1 MMVRTC
7 QPVEI
12 LGCGYHVPEKVIT
25 NFDLEGL
32 MDTTDAWIVER
43 TGIRQRHVAEEH
55 HGLSDLALPAA
66 QQAVAHAGIDPA
78 EIDLIIVGTSTPDM
92 LMPATAAILQHALG
106 ARRAA
111 VFDMEAACTG
121 FVQAFIVAQQF
132 LMTGM
137 YRTALVVGG
146 DLLSKFTNFSD
157 RGTGM
162 LFGDGA
168 GAIVLRAGG
177 EDAVLSNLM
186 GADGSGGNLITIP
199 LGSRVAPSGERAESG
214 GHHVTMSGREVYKF
228 AVERVPPT
236 ITEAAHLAGLDLSE
250 IDHFVLHQANARI
263 IEAVAKRLSIPM
275 DRMIVNIDKRAN
287 TSAGTVP
294 IALAEA
300 VQEGR
305 IKAGDTV
312 CMVGF
317 GSGLTWAASI
327 VRWTARPFSQED

>member
-1 MMVRTC
+1 MMVRTL

-12 LGCGYHVPEKVIT
+12 LGSGSYVPEKVVT
-25 NFDLEGL
+25 NRDLEAV
-32 MDTTDAWIVER
+32 METSDSWIVER
-43 TGIRQRHVAEEH
+43 TGIRQRHVARDDQAM
-55 HGLSDLALPAA
+55 SDLAIPAA
-66 QQAVAHAGIDPA
+66 RQALAQAGIPGA
-78 EIDLIIVGTSTPDM
+78 EIDLVIVGTSTPDM
-92 LMPATAAILQHALG
+92 LMPATSALVQHAIG
-106 ARRAA
+106 ASNAA

-137 YRTALVVGG
+137 YRTALVIGG

-168 GAIVLRAGG
+168 GAVILRAGG
-177 EDAVLSNLM
+177 QDAILSNLM
-186 GADGSGGNLITIP
+186 RADGSRSDLITIP
-199 LGSRVAPSGERAESG
+199 IGSRVPPSGERAASG
-214 GHHVTMSGREVYKF
+214 GHHVTMKGREVYKF
-228 AVERVPPT
+228 AVEKVPPT
-236 ITEAAHLAGLDLSE
+236 IQEAVQLAGLELSE

-263 IEAVAKRLSIPM
+263 IEAVAKRLDLPM
-275 DRMIVNIDKRAN
+275 DRMIVNIDMRAN

-300 VQEGR
+300 VHSGR

-317 GSGLTWAASI
+317 GSGLTWAAS
-327 VRWTARPFSQED
+327 VFRWTAGPVAQED

>member
-1 MMVRTC
+1 MVQTL

-12 LGCGYHVPEKVIT
+12 LGCGSYVPEQVMT
-25 NFDLEGL
+25 NQDLL
-32 MDTTDAWIVER
+32 AFMDTSDEWIVER
-43 TGIRQRHVAEEH
+43 TGIRQRHIAPADQA
-55 HGLSDLALPAA
+55 LSDLAIPAA
-66 QQAVAHAGIDPA
+66 KQAIAHAGIAASDL
-78 EIDLIIVGTSTPDM
+78 DLIIVGTSTPDM
-92 LMPATAAILQHALG
+92 LMPATAALVQHAIG
-106 ARRAA
+106 AHRAA

-137 YRTALVVGG
+137 YRTALVIGG
-146 DLLSKFTNFSD
+146 DLLSKFTNFHD

-168 GAIVLRAGG
+168 GAVVLRAGG
-177 EDAVLSNLM
+177 EDAVLANLM
-186 GADGSGGNLITIP
+186 GADGSRSDLITIP
-199 LGSRVAPSGERAESG
+199 IGSRVPPSGERAESG
-214 GHHVTMSGREVYKF
+214 GHHVTMKGKEVYRF
-228 AVERVPPT
+228 AVEKVPPT
-236 ITEAAHLAGLDLSE
+236 IEEAARLAGMAVSE
-250 IDHFVLHQANARI
+250 IDHFILHQANARI
-263 IEAVAKRLSIPM
+263 IEAVAKRLELPM
-275 DRMIVNIDKRAN
+275 EKMIVNIDLRAN

-300 VQEGR
+300 AHAGR

-327 VRWTARPFSQED
+327 VRWTAGPFTQED

>member
-1 MMVRTC
+1 MVPNC
-7 QPVEI
+7 LPVEI
-12 LGCGYHVPEKVIT
+12 LGCGSYVPEKIVT
-25 NFDLEGL
+25 NRDLEAV
-32 MDTTDAWIVER
+32 MDTTDAWITER
-43 TGIRQRHVAEEH
+43 TGIRQRHVASDDQA
-55 HGLSDLALPAA
+55 LSDLAIPAA
-66 QQAVAHAGIDPA
+66 KQALAHAGIDA
-78 EIDLIIVGTSTPDM
+78 SELDLIIVGTSTPDM
-92 LMPATAAILQHALG
+92 LMPATAALVQHALG
-106 ARRAA
+106 APRAA

-137 YRTALVVGG
+137 YRTALVIGG

-168 GAIVLRAGG
+168 GAVVLRSGG
-177 EDAVLSNLM
+177 QDAVLSNLM
-186 GADGSGGNLITIP
+186 GADGSRSGLITIP
-199 LGSRVAPSGERAESG
+199 VGSRVPPSGDRAASG
-214 GHHVTMSGREVYKF
+214 GHHVTMLGKEVYKF

-236 ITEAAHLAGLDLSE
+236 LQEAARLAGLDLSE
-250 IDHFVLHQANARI
+250 IDHFVLHQANLRI
-263 IEAVAKRLSIPM
+263 IEAVAKRLAIPM
-275 DRMIVNIDKRAN
+275 DRMIVNIDTRAN

-300 VQEGR
+300 VRSGR
-305 IKAGDTV
+305 IQAGDTV

-327 VRWTARPFSQED
+327 IRWTAGPASQED

>member
-1 MMVRTC
+1 MAQTL

-12 LGCGYHVPEKVIT
+12 LGCGSYVPEKVMT
-25 NFDLEGL
+25 NQDLL
-32 MDTTDAWIVER
+32 AFMDTSDEWIVER
-43 TGIRQRHVAEEH
+43 TGIRQRHIAPDDH
-55 HGLSDLALPAA
+55 ALSDLAIPAA
-66 QQAVAHAGIDPA
+66 KQAIAHAGIPA
-78 EIDLIIVGTSTPDM
+78 SEIDLVIVGTSTPDM
-92 LMPATAAILQHALG
+92 LMPATAALVQHAVG
-106 ARRAA
+106 AHRAA

-137 YRTALVVGG
+137 YRTALVIGG
-146 DLLSKFTNFSD
+146 DLLSKFTNFHD

-168 GAIVLRAGG
+168 GAIVIRSGG
-177 EDAVLSNLM
+177 QNAVLSNMM
-186 GADGSGGNLITIP
+186 GADGSRSDLITIP
-199 LGSRVAPSGERAESG
+199 IGSRVPPSGERAESG
-214 GHHVTMSGREVYKF
+214 GHHVTMKGKEVYRF
-228 AVERVPPT
+228 AVEKVPPS
-236 ITEAAHLAGLDLSE
+236 IEEAARLAGMQVSE
-250 IDHFVLHQANARI
+250 IDHIVLHQANARI
-263 IEAVAKRLSIPM
+263 IEAVAKRLDLPM
-275 DRMIVNIDKRAN
+275 DKMIVNIDQRAN

-300 VQEGR
+300 VHSGR

-327 VRWTARPFSQED
+327 VRWTAGPYTQED

>member
-1 MMVRTC
+1 MMVQTL

-12 LGCGYHVPEKVIT
+12 LGCGSYVPEKVMT
-25 NFDLEGL
+25 NDDLL
-32 MDTTDAWIVER
+32 SYMDTSDEWIVER
-43 TGIRQRHVAEEH
+43 TGIRQRHIARDDQA
-55 HGLSDLALPAA
+55 LSDLAIPAA
-66 QQAVAHAGIDPA
+66 KQAIAHAGIPA
-78 EIDLIIVGTSTPDM
+78 SEIDLIIVGTSTPDM
-92 LMPATAAILQHALG
+92 LMPATSALVQHAVG
-106 ARRAA
+106 APRAA

-137 YRTALVVGG
+137 YRTAMVIGG

-168 GAIVLRAGG
+168 GAVILRAGG
-177 EDAVLSNLM
+177 QNAVLSNLM
-186 GADGSGGNLITIP
+186 GADGSRSDLITIP
-199 LGSRVAPSGERAESG
+199 IGSRVPPSGERAESG
-214 GHHVTMSGREVYKF
+214 GHHVTMKGKEVYKF
-228 AVERVPPT
+228 AIEKVPPS
-236 ITEAAHLAGLDLSE
+236 IEEAVRRAGLDLSQ

-263 IEAVAKRLSIPM
+263 IEAVAKRMSLPM
-275 DRMIVNIDKRAN
+275 EKMVVNIDKRAN

-300 VQEGR
+300 AHSGR

-317 GSGLTWAASI
+317 GSGLTWAASV
-327 VRWTARPFSQED
+327 VRWTAGPYSQED